1 MGVELVGDE
10 YPFVIWRCLHCL
22 RDVGHEVFF
31 CPSRS
36 DARRDLF
43 AGGDFKVRYQ
53 ALSPVALVFVFLSF
67 DTACLT
73 GYARSH
79 WLGRRGALKRLN
91 TDLLVRA
98 DKVNALRV

>member
-1 MGVELVGDE
+1 MGVELIRDE
-10 YPFVIWRCLHCL
+10 YPFVIWRCLDCL
-22 RDVGHEVFF
+22 RDVGNEVFF

-53 ALSPVALVFVFLSF
+53 ALSPVANVFVFLSF
-67 DTACLT
+67 DPACLT
-73 GYARSH
+73 SHARSH
-79 WLGRRGALKRLN
+79 WFGRRSAFKRLN
-91 TDLLVRA
+91 PSLLVRA